1 MRRRQTSCALVT
13 GVQTCALPI
22 YMAIL
27 AWTKFIVGHSGVMRG
42 SVTAT
47 PEYWERL
54 KAATY
59 SFGQYVSPDDAW
71 LAARGLR
78 TLSVR
83 LAQHDASARKIAAW
97 LAEQPEVARVLHPA

>member
-1 MRRRQTSCALVT
+1 ML
-13 GVQTCALPI
+13 
-22 YMAIL
+22 
-27 AWTKFIVGHSGVMRG
+27 G

-97 LAEQPEVARVLHPA
+97 LAEQPEVARVLHPALPSCPGDRKSTRLNSSHYCASRMPSSA

>member
-1 MRRRQTSCALVT
+1 ML
-13 GVQTCALPI
+13 
-22 YMAIL
+22 
-27 AWTKFIVGHSGVMRG
+27 G

-59 SFGQYVSPDDAW
+59 SFGQYVSPDDACM
-71 LAARGLR
+71 AARGLR

-97 LAEQPEVARVLHPA
+97 LAEQPQVARVLNPALPSFPRHSIRALVFLGAPGVFRPEYRTVWIDGVRT